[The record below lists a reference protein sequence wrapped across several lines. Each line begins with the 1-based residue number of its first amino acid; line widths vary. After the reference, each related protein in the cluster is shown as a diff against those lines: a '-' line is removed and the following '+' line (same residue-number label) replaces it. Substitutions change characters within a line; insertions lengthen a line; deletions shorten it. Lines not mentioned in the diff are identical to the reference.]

1 MQAKNLDEICLIP
14 SASPNDIISR
24 SECKTRDFWGKLPL
38 WIAPMSSL
46 INLSNIDEFKLAGF
60 NSILPRTVPY
70 NDRIEFMKKG
80 YTVAFGLNEAIDLLE
95 RENDG
100 NIMWSI
106 CIDQANGHMKK
117 LIDTCRNLRDKFGDD
132 IWIMT
137 GNIANPEMYIHYAK
151 AGIDAVR
158 IGIGSGNVCTT
169 SIQTGIHYPMA
180 SLIKNTWWVK
190 QRLKDSNEEYESLPL
205 IIADGGFTSI
215 SQVIKALALG
225 ADAVMLGRII
235 AQMKEACGPII
246 WDEGIQKRLY
256 YGMSTERAQ
265 GEINSTKLG
274 SPSFLKKSEGA
285 EKFVDIVTT
294 MDDFIKDFE
303 HALSSCM
310 SYTGH
315 TDIRDFIG
323 KIKYHSMNPTTLNK
337 NGKYMR

>member
-14 SASPNDIISR
+14 SYSPNDIVSR
-24 SECKTRDFWGKLPL
+24 SECKTRDFWEKLPL

-46 INLSNIDEFKLAGF
+46 INLGNIDEFNLAGF
-60 NSILPRTVPY
+60 HTILPRTISY
-70 NDRIEFMKKG
+70 NDRIEYMKKG
-80 YTVAFGLNEAIDLLE
+80 YIVAFGLNEAINLLE
-95 RENDG
+95 MENDW

-117 LIDTCRNLRDKFGDD
+117 LIDTCCNLKDKFGDY

-137 GNIANPEMYIHYAK
+137 GNIANPEMYVHYAK

-180 SLIKNTWWVK
+180 SLIINTRRVK
-190 QRLKDSNEEYESLPL
+190 QKLKNSDEKYQSLPF

-215 SQVIKALALG
+215 SQIIKALALG
-225 ADAVMLGRII
+225 ADGVMLGRII

-246 WDEGIQKRLY
+246 WDNDVQKRLY

-265 GEINSTKLG
+265 EEINSTKLG
-274 SPSFLKKSEGA
+274 TPSSLKKSEGA
-285 EKFVDIVTT
+285 EKFVEIVTT

-310 SYTGH
+310 SYTGY
-315 TDIRDFIG
+315 TDILDFIG
-323 KIKYHSMNPTTLNK
+323 KIKYHFMNPTTLNK